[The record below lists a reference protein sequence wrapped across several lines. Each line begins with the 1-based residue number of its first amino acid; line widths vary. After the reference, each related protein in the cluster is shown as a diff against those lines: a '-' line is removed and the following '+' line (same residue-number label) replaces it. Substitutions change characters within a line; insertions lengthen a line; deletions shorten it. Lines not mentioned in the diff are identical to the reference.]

1 MARIRAWRKRRYN
14 FRAWKDFVLA
24 HESRPDPRS
33 TGSLSFRR
41 RDVCSTALSTASC
54 SARFDFYVTSSR
66 PLSDFPASRITDL
79 VNHKTVNYLTL
90 VNILILRGE
99 KGTGALE
106 SLSVEFLGIKIIR
119 KFIGWNI
126 EGFEDWKIQRSWHWQ
141 VQRWNA
147 GGIVRCKHGMLE
159 RL

>member
-24 HESRPDPRS
+24 HESGPDPRS

-99 KGTGALE
+99 EKNRSFGV
-106 SLSVEFLGIKIIR
+106 SQRGISGNKNYQEIYRFEYRGIR
-119 KFIGWNI
+119 RSK
-126 EGFEDWKIQRSWHWQ
+126 DSKIQRLTSPKMECW
-141 VQRWNA
+141 RN
-147 GGIVRCKHGMLE
+147 CKSKHGVLG